1 MYRLPNESCHDAT
14 MQLSRAVRT
23 ARKDACATLFLAQDC
38 GGIDLC
44 AAAGG
49 KVVGHQGSRQ

>member
-1 MYRLPNESCHDAT
+1 MYRLQNEFCHDAT

-23 ARKDACATLFLAQDC
+23 GKDACATLFLAQDY

-44 AAAGG
+44 AAPGG